1 METEGRAVGYDVEF
15 VQVAVEKG
23 ASFPVAAEAGK
34 KLLTKTVP
42 FKDPAAVTQFLSGLE
57 GARPGPGSAIDYLA
71 AGLSYAR
78 FTVQT
83 DRVHVENNLN
93 CAELLRVYE
102 KLRAR
107 YSALAIL
114 DLQSGQLHDAAS
126 YKEWWSKPL

>member
-1 METEGRAVGYDVEF
+1 VGYDIEF

-23 ASFPVAAEAGK
+23 TSFPVAADAAGK
-34 KLLTKTVP
+34 LLKKTVP
-42 FKDPAAVTQFLSGLE
+42 FKEPAAVTQFLAGLE
-57 GARPGPGSAIDYLA
+57 GAKPGPAGAIDYLA
-71 AGLSYAR
+71 KGLSYAR

-93 CAELLRVYE
+93 CPELLRVYE

-107 YSALAIL
+107 YPAMLIL
-114 DLQSGQLHDAAS
+114 DVQSGQLHDAAS